1 MEQVSDYIV
10 ALTNLYGVVHKDK
23 VIEIYNMQNK
33 EKLIKNLLDAF
44 AEKFST
50 ELEKQY
56 VYTIEDYFVLQ
67 DILLYP
73 MEFERHLRLK
83 KDKPYYIPKKKEL
96 MKYKDEYYTD
106 AQKEY
111 RKMFTF
117 IKNNYFK
124 EIPEKAEQI
133 CSEIIISSKCNVRL
147 EQVFKIINEN
157 GIFINNKRD
166 FQKLS
171 GVILNFIMNSR
182 RCENNGFTQ
191 NEMIEYYHKQNK
203 SPEETD
209 MQLNEVFDYST
220 DFPLVSY

>member
-10 ALTNLYGVVHKDK
+10 SLTNLYGVVHKDK

-33 EKLIKNLLDAF
+33 DQLMKTVLDAY
-44 AEKFST
+44 ADKFST
-50 ELEKQY
+50 KLENHY
-56 VYTIEDYFVLQ
+56 IYMIEDYFVLQ
-67 DILLYP
+67 DIFLYP

-96 MKYKDEYYTD
+96 MKYKDEFYTD

-111 RKMFTF
+111 RKMFNF

-124 EIPEKAEQI
+124 EIPEKAKRI
-133 CSEIIISSKCNVRL
+133 CSEIIISSKCNVSL
-147 EQVFKIINEN
+147 EQVFEIIKDN

-171 GVILNFIMNSR
+171 GVLLNFIMNSR

-191 NEMIEYYHKQNK
+191 NEMMEFYHKQNK
-203 SPEETD
+203 SSEETN